1 MKSVEKRSE
10 AAEGA
15 LTRPEGHDLILAG
28 LCAAVRAGRLPHALE
43 FVGPAGVGKFLAARW
58 FAATILCER
67 GPAVGGEFDE
77 PCLECGA
84 CRRVQ
89 AGSHADVFVVDV
101 RQEAEKQ
108 RSDQLRIGRF
118 IPRED
123 ARSTYWS
130 GATVED
136 FLGLRAAGGL
146 WRIVI
151 VRESERINVEA
162 QNSLLKSLEEPAPN
176 VLWILETSAPDELL
190 ATIHSRAI
198 AVHFEPL
205 DDARVRQLLAQHGV
219 DSDSAA
225 QLARWSQ
232 GSPGLALEL
241 ERQRALELREV
252 LLAAIEGQAPS
263 STAAAALWAVEGEF
277 DGKTERAEQ
286 RARARRVL
294 DTALELAR
302 DAERLR
308 AGLPPETLPHGASSV
323 RLTGAEA
330 LRTRAGARAVLEL
343 LLDLRADL
351 EANVDPQSV
360 VERAVLTLASGAA
373 TQF

>member
-10 AAEGA
+10 AAETS
-15 LTRPEGHDLILAG
+15 LTRPVGHETILAG

-58 FAATILCER
+58 FAAALLCER
-67 GPAVGGEFDE
+67 GPALGGEVDE

-84 CRRVQ
+84 CRRFQ

-101 RQEAEKQ
+101 RQEAEKE

-118 IPRED
+118 VPRED
-123 ARSTYWS
+123 ARRSYWS

-136 FLGLRAAGGL
+136 FLGLRAASGL

-162 QNSLLKSLEEPAPN
+162 QNALLKSLEEPAPN

-198 AVHFEPL
+198 AVRFEPL
-205 DDARVRQLLAQHGV
+205 GEAAVRALLAQQGLAPAE
-219 DSDSAA
+219 AA

-232 GSPGLALEL
+232 GSPGTALEL
-241 ERQRALELREV
+241 SRQGALELRAV
-252 LLAAIEGQAPS
+252 LLAAAEGLAPS

-277 DGKTERAEQ
+277 EGKTERAEQ

-294 DTALELAR
+294 DTALELVR
-302 DAERLR
+302 DGERLR
-308 AGLPPETLPHGASSV
+308 AGLRAETLPHGECAAQLARAS
-323 RLTGAEA
+323 A
-330 LRTRAGARAVLEL
+330 LGARAAARRRLEQ

-360 VERAVLTLASGAA
+360 VERALLALAPQAA
-373 TQF
+373 PAR